1 MARPKSKDLT
11 DTEQSIMQ
19 ILWRNGESSV
29 KEITAELTKTKPTAY
44 TTMQTM
50 CKILAEKGY
59 ANFRKDGRAFLYSA
73 KLTEKEAQ
81 QGALTTLLN
90 RFFGGSSQ
98 LLTQHLM
105 EESDVDINDLQQ
117 LQDKIDQKVLQKN
130 KQTKDDNS

>member
-1 MARPKSKDLT
+1 MARPKSKSLT

-19 ILWRNGESSV
+19 VLWRDGEASV
-29 KEITAELTKTKPTAY
+29 KEITAELSKTKPTAY

-59 ANFRKDGRAFLYSA
+59 ADFRKDGRAFLYSA

-81 QGALTTLLN
+81 QSAISTLLN

-105 EESDVDINDLQQ
+105 EESDVDLNALQE
-117 LQDKIDQKVLQKN
+117 LQEKIDQKS
-130 KQTKDDNS
+130 KQPKDNS

>member
-1 MARPKSKDLT
+1 MARPKSKNLT

-29 KEITAELTKTKPTAY
+29 KEITAQFSETKPTAY

-59 ANFRKDGRAFLYSA
+59 AEFRKDGRAFLYSA

-81 QGALTTLLN
+81 QSALTTLLN
-90 RFFGGSSQ
+90 KFFGGSSQ

-105 EESDVDINDLQQ
+105 EESDVDLKTLQQ
-117 LQDKIDQKVLQKN
+117 LQDKIDQKSNQS
-130 KQTKDDNS
+130 KDDNS

>member
-1 MARPKSKDLT
+1 MARPKSKNLT

-19 ILWRNGESSV
+19 ILWKNGEASV
-29 KEITAELTKTKPTAY
+29 KEITAELSKTKPTAY

-59 ANFRKDGRAFLYSA
+59 ADFRKDGRAFLYSA

-81 QGALTTLLN
+81 QSALSTLLN

-105 EESDVDINDLQQ
+105 EESDVDLTALQQ
-117 LQDKIDQKVLQKN
+117 LQDKIDQKSDQSKDN
-130 KQTKDDNS
+130 KS

>member
-19 ILWRNGESSV
+19 VLWRDGEVSV
-29 KEITAELTKTKPTAY
+29 KEITAELSKTKPTAY

-59 ANFRKDGRAFLYSA
+59 ADFRKDGRAFLYSA

-81 QGALTTLLN
+81 QSALSTLLN
-90 RFFGGSSQ
+90 KFFGGSSQ

-105 EESDVDINDLQQ
+105 EESDVDLSALQQ
-117 LQDKIDQKVLQKN
+117 LQDKIDKKSD
-130 KQTKDDNS
+130 QTKDGNN

>member
-1 MARPKSKDLT
+1 MARPKSKNLT
-11 DTEQSIMQ
+11 DTEQAIMQ

-29 KEITAELTKTKPTAY
+29 KEITAQFSQTKPTAY

-59 ANFRKDGRAFLYSA
+59 AEFRKDGRAFLYSA

-81 QGALTTLLN
+81 QSALTTLLN
-90 RFFGGSSQ
+90 KFFGGSSQ

-105 EESDVDINDLQQ
+105 EESDVDLKTLQQ
-117 LQDKIDQKVLQKN
+117 LQDKIDQKSNQS
-130 KQTKDDNS
+130 KDDSN

>member
-1 MARPKSKDLT
+1 MARPKSKNLT

-29 KEITAELTKTKPTAY
+29 KEITAELALTKPTAY

-59 ANFRKDGRAFLYSA
+59 AEFRKDGRAFLYSA

-105 EESDVDINDLQQ
+105 EESEVDLKTLQQ
-117 LQDKIDQKVLQKN
+117 LQDKIDQKNQ
-130 KQTKDDNS
+130 QSKDDNS

>member
-1 MARPKSKDLT
+1 MARPKSKILT

-19 ILWRNGESSV
+19 VLWRNGEASV
-29 KEITAELTKTKPTAY
+29 KEITAELSKSKPTAY

-50 CKILAEKGY
+50 CKILADKGY
-59 ANFRKDGRAFLYSA
+59 ADFRKDGRAFLYSA

-81 QGALTTLLN
+81 QSALSTLLN

-105 EESDVDINDLQQ
+105 EESDVDLSTLQQ
-117 LQDKIDQKVLQKN
+117 LQDKIDKKN
-130 KQTKDDNS
+130 NQTKDDNS

>member
-1 MARPKSKDLT
+1 MARPKSKNLT

-19 ILWRNGESSV
+19 VLWRDGEASV
-29 KEITAELTKTKPTAY
+29 KEITAELSKTKPTAY

-59 ANFRKDGRAFLYSA
+59 ADFRKDGRAFLYSA

-81 QGALTTLLN
+81 QSAISTLLN

-105 EESDVDINDLQQ
+105 EESDVDLNALQE
-117 LQDKIDQKVLQKN
+117 LQEKIDQKS
-130 KQTKDDNS
+130 KQPKDNS

>member
-1 MARPKSKDLT
+1 MARPKSKNLT

-19 ILWRNGESSV
+19 VLWRDSEASV
-29 KEITAELTKTKPTAY
+29 KEITAELSKSKPTAY

-59 ANFRKDGRAFLYSA
+59 ADFRKDGRAFLYSA

-81 QGALTTLLN
+81 QSAISTLLN
-90 RFFGGSSQ
+90 RFFAGSSQ

-105 EESDVDINDLQQ
+105 EESDVDLNALQE
-117 LQDKIDQKVLQKN
+117 LQEKIDQKS
-130 KQTKDDNS
+130 KQTKDNS

>member
-1 MARPKSKDLT
+1 MARPKSKNLT

-19 ILWRNGESSV
+19 ILWRNGEASV
-29 KEITAELTKTKPTAY
+29 KEITAEFSKTKPTAY

-59 ANFRKDGRAFLYSA
+59 ADFRKDGRAFLYSA

-81 QGALTTLLN
+81 QSALSTLLN

-105 EESDVDINDLQQ
+105 EESDVDLTALQQ
-117 LQDKIDQKVLQKN
+117 LQDKIDQKNDQSKDN
-130 KQTKDDNS
+130 KS